1 MDVQL
6 PQELLQQI
14 FSYLA
19 RDQKTLHACS
29 LTSSSWYLASV
40 AFLYDSPI
48 ITGKNYDS
56 FVRAMCPSVNA
67 HVRRNGLADLVRRLD
82 MSGLVHN
89 GSKSLTARLLGRV
102 KKRLE
107 EFVAPQASFAVNCL
121 AALSKCSNLRHLD
134 LSLVSEALS
143 MIDLLRSTSLLPKLE
158 SLHLPRSSAH
168 DASKDPM
175 TCTWPVALQELYI
188 SGGIHDEA
196 LVSLGSLPPSL
207 SHLRIGNCPH
217 LSIVSIGNL
226 LQTKG
231 LQLQHLEIIAPI
243 PALSRNP
250 TSLSDYMRHD
260 GPNADVKED
269 DAGVV
274 LFGKR

>member
-19 RDQKTLHACS
+19 TDQKTLHACS

-40 AFLYDSPI
+40 GYLYDNPI

-107 EFVAPQASFAVNCL
+107 EFVAPQASFAYVI
-121 AALSKCSNLRHLD
+121 HL
-134 LSLVSEALS
+134 
-143 MIDLLRSTSLLPKLE
+143 IR
-158 SLHLPRSSAH
+158 
-168 DASKDPM
+168 DA
-175 TCTWPVALQELYI
+175 Q
-188 SGGIHDEA
+188 
-196 LVSLGSLPPSL
+196 
-207 SHLRIGNCPH
+207 
-217 LSIVSIGNL
+217 
-226 LQTKG
+226 
-231 LQLQHLEIIAPI
+231 
-243 PALSRNP
+243 
-250 TSLSDYMRHD
+250 
-260 GPNADVKED
+260 
-269 DAGVV
+269 
-274 LFGKR
+274 